1 MKIGITNVLIMLIGT
16 FVSAQELAPRLMAMV
31 PVKSNIAIAN
41 TTYSY
46 GNILVDPTLP
56 IDSLNTSL
64 LIFGVGYQ
72 RSLSIFNKLTKVD
85 AVIPYAVGN
94 WEGQLGQEDRSV
106 YRSGLADPL
115 FRFHMLLIGG
125 PALSAEEFAAYN
137 LKKFKLGIQ
146 LRFQVPLGQ
155 YDPNKL
161 INIGTNRWTFKF
173 GVGASYTFNKFILES
188 YINLFVFSTNKD
200 FFGGNS
206 LQQKPMGI
214 LQLHGIYIF
223 KKGFWISGSLGY
235 ARFGGISVNDE
246 IRQDEQRNL
255 RLALTLSYTF
265 KKGHGLNFSYN
276 NGTFT
281 RYGADFNSVSL
292 TYHYLWLDKLKR
304 REAQ

>member
-1 MKIGITNVLIMLIGT
+1 MKIGIYNIIFILISTL
-16 FVSAQELAPRLMAMV
+16 VSAQELSPRLMAMM
-31 PVKSNIAIAN
+31 PIKSNIAIAN
-41 TTYSY
+41 TTYSN

-72 RSLSIFNKLTKVD
+72 RSLSIFNKLTKID
-85 AVIPYAVGN
+85 AFIPYATGN
-94 WEGQLGQEDRSV
+94 WEGQLNQEDQIVS
-106 YRSGLADPL
+106 RSGLADSR
-115 FRFHMLLIGG
+115 FRIHMLLIGG
-125 PALSAEEFAAYN
+125 PALSPEEFAIHD
-137 LKKFKLGIQ
+137 LKKFKLGLQ
-146 LRFQVPLGQ
+146 FRFVVPLGQ

-161 INIGTNRWTFKF
+161 INIGTNRWTYKF
-173 GVGASYTFNKFILES
+173 AVGTSYTFNKFILES

-200 FFGGNS
+200 FFGGDS